1 MAEPIAVLALRRKRD
16 QISGT
21 IAHYER
27 LLREAA
33 HDLAHIN
40 ASLRLFEATGEAADL
55 PPYVDLN
62 RVLRRGETTKICM
75 DALAKEGALD
85 TRQLALRVIRAKGLS
100 ETDRVLAQTVALRVV
115 QTLRMR
121 ARRSKVV
128 CQTKTKGVCLWR
140 LPAPGE
146 RPLLTTDAV

>member
-27 LLREAA
+27 LIREAQ
-33 HDLAHIN
+33 HDLAHVN
-40 ASLRLFEATGEAADL
+40 SALRLFEVTGEAGDL

-62 RVLRRGETTKICM
+62 RVLQLGEPTRICM
-75 DALAKEGALD
+75 EALAKEGPLD
-85 TRQLALRVIRAKGLS
+85 TRQLAMRVIKAKGLS
-100 ETDRVLAQTVALRVV
+100 ESDKVLAQTVALRVV

-121 ARRSKVV
+121 ARRGKVENT
-128 CQTKTKGVCLWR
+128 TKTKGVCVWR
-140 LPAPGE
+140 VPGP
-146 RPLLTTDAV
+146 RN